1 MTKVLFRDV
10 LLSFSIIGLSAFGLS
25 ASGQGPTASGPRPGV
40 SALDSGAPGPGPGFS
55 AQPLSE
61 TQIDSIA
68 QRALSLFQVPGLAI
82 GIVKDGKLIYSKGFG
97 VRSLKTRQPVTPT
110 TLFGIAS
117 NTKAFTAAALGLL
130 VDEGKLNWDD
140 KVSKYIPEFQMYE
153 PYATR
158 EMTVLDLLCHRSGLA
173 TGAGDLMHDPDST
186 DFTVNDI
193 IHNLRYIKP
202 AYSFRSTF
210 AYDNNLYLVAGE
222 VIARVSGMRWED
234 FVEQHLLQPLR
245 MSSSSAS
252 YEGSR
257 LSTNI
262 IDPHSKIGDSMR
274 VVTRYTSTKDDA
286 AGGIYSNVVDLGKWV
301 SMLLDEGK
309 PVLSAQTMHQLW
321 SPQTIIPIRKEGID
335 HIHFAAYGLGWFVV
349 DVRGYRQIMHTG
361 EDVGMVSEI
370 SLIPELGLGVIVL
383 TNNESNAIDAISS
396 QITDAYLGIKGTD
409 RTRDAFTRL
418 QNGEKMGAEKK
429 AEAWAGVRQ
438 TEAASPADIRADT
451 GTYRSVWFGEAV
463 VTLRGNHLYFAAKR
477 SPQLRG
483 VLYASGKDTFAIRWE
498 NPEID
503 ADTFVQ
509 FGESGGKRCIT
520 MAPMV
525 AGNGFNFSDLIFERQ
540 RAGRRR

>member
-1 MTKVLFRDV
+1 MTKVLFYGV
-10 LLSFSIIGLSAFGLS
+10 LLTFCAFGTGATGQSLSASGQGLS
-25 ASGQGPTASGPRPGV
+25 ASGQGITVSGPHP
-40 SALDSGAPGPGPGFS
+40 GAPGPGSS

-97 VRSLKTRQPVTPT
+97 VRSLKTGQPVTPT

-234 FVEQHLLQPLR
+234 FVEQHLLQPLQ

-257 LSTNI
+257 LSANI
-262 IDPHSKIGDSMR
+262 IDPHNKIGDSMR

-286 AGGIYSNVVDLGKWV
+286 AGGIYSNVVDMAKWV
-301 SMLLDEGK
+301 SMLLNEGK
-309 PVLSAQTMHQLW
+309 PILSAQTMHQLW
-321 SPQTIIPIRKEGID
+321 SPQTIVPVRKEGID
-335 HIHFAAYGLGWFVV
+335 HIHFAAYGLGWFIV
-349 DVRGYRQIMHTG
+349 DIRGYRQIIHTG
-361 EDVGMVSEI
+361 QDVGMVSEI
-370 SLIPELGLGVIVL
+370 SLIPELGLGIIVL
-383 TNNESNAIDAISS
+383 TNNESNAIDAISG
-396 QITDAYLGIKGTD
+396 QITDAYLGIRGTD
-409 RTRDAFTRL
+409 RTRDALTRL
-418 QNGEKMGAEKK
+418 QNGEKMGAENK
-429 AEAWAGVRQ
+429 AKAWAMVRQ
-438 TEAASPADIRADT
+438 TEAATLADIRADT

-509 FGESGGKRCIT
+509 FGESNGKRCIT

-525 AGNGFNFSDLIFERQ
+525 AGNGFDFSGLIFERQ
-540 RAGRRR
+540 RAGRQR